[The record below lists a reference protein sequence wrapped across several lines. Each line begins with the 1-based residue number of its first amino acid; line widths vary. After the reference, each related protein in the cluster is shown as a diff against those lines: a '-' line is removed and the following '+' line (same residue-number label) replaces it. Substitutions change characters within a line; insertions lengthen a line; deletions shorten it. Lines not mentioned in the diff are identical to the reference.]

1 MDHDPGGSG
10 ILERTGLNNNNI
22 SILIVDDEPI
32 NLEIICAHLED
43 DDYDLVTATNGEEA
57 WSLLEADPHRYEAI
71 ILDRMMPGMDGI
83 KVLARMKQNEATEQI
98 PVVMQTAKAETQE
111 VLEGL
116 KAGAYYYLTKPYDGD
131 VLKTIVRSAVNDRLH
146 EKSLR
151 ESLRE
156 GRRIFD
162 LMTFGRFKV
171 HNLRE
176 CNLVASQVAHLCPQ
190 PHRVVT
196 GISELLINAL
206 EHGNLKIGYEEKTDL
221 MRRGMWQVE
230 IERRLKA
237 SENVGTFVEL
247 EFSVTAKSVQ
257 IRIRDQGQGFD
268 WTPYMDFDPNR
279 AFDPHG
285 RGIAVARLSSFDDL
299 EYLGP
304 GNEVLATVTRK
315 LDG

>member
-1 MDHDPGGSG
+1 MD
-10 ILERTGLNNNNI
+10 NNNI

-43 DDYDLVTATNGEEA
+43 DDYDLVTAATGEEA

-83 KVLARMKQNEATEQI
+83 TVLSRMKQHEATEQI
-98 PVVMQTAKAETQE
+98 PVIMQTAKAETQE

-206 EHGNLKIGYEEKTDL
+206 EHGNLRIGYEEKTDL

-237 SENVGTFVEL
+237 SENIGTFVEL
-247 EFSVTAKSVQ
+247 EFSVTANSVQ

-304 GNEVLATVTRK
+304 GNEVLATVTRN

>member
-1 MDHDPGGSG
+1 MH
-10 ILERTGLNNNNI
+10 NNDI
-22 SILIVDDEPI
+22 TILIVDDEPI

-43 DDYDLVTATNGEEA
+43 DDYDLVTAANGEEA
-57 WSLLEADPHRYEAI
+57 WTLLEADPHRYATI

-98 PVVMQTAKAETQE
+98 PVIMQTAKAETQE

-162 LMTFGRFKV
+162 LMTFGCFRV

-206 EHGNLKIGYEEKTDL
+206 EHGNLKIGYEEKTEL

-230 IERRLKA
+230 IERRLQA
-237 SENVGTFVEL
+237 SENLGTFVEL
-247 EFSVTAKSVQ
+247 EFRVNANNVQ
-257 IRIRDQGQGFD
+257 IRIRDQGKGFD

-304 GNEVLATVTRK
+304 GNEVLATVVRN